1 MTFLQYVAK
10 DILAKHGSEGLAD
23 VAVIFPNK
31 RASLFLNQ
39 ALYEETGHPLWS
51 PAYYTISDLFRQ
63 HSTLTVPDQMSLIFK
78 VYNIYTALT
87 GSSESLDH
95 FFSWGQLILA
105 DFDDLDKNL
114 VDADKLFIDL
124 EAWQEM
130 RDFSFLSE
138 QQRKSLED
146 FFGKVTADTDLQNKF
161 NETWKILRP
170 LYHTLRDNL
179 RKQGLAYEG
188 MLYRD
193 VVEKGIT
200 DLHYKHYIF
209 VGFNLLQKVE
219 QRLFRDLRDKGL
231 AEFYWD
237 YDKYFMRPGHEAGR
251 FISQY
256 IEKFPNELSAARAS
270 AGIDPD
276 DLYDN
281 LSHQK
286 DITYVSA
293 PTEDIQAR
301 FVTPWLN
308 DHLKAN
314 TPETEKAKTA
324 IVMAD
329 ERLLQNIVHSLPA
342 NIGKANITTGYPLS
356 ASPAAT
362 LVYALLNLQF
372 QGLTGDGDHYR
383 LSAVNQL
390 LRHPY
395 AKFISDDAPDL
406 FNALNEHKTF
416 YPSRRQ
422 LTEGWG
428 EKLAVVFRKL
438 TPDTAQGHGDEYP
451 ILPWI
456 AEVLQAAGIGSRD
469 LKDAD
474 LTHEAIFRMYT
485 LIHRL
490 NDLMT
495 VTTSGLEGERDGKQ
509 LVSTTV
515 LQRLLSQLINATS
528 IPYHG
533 EPAIGVQIMGV
544 LETRNLDF
552 DNVLLLSCNEGNLP
566 KGVNDVSFIPHTL
579 RKGFE
584 MTTVENKV
592 AIYSYYFH
600 SLLQRASHVTL
611 CYNNAADD
619 GKQGEM
625 SRFML
630 QYMVEKD
637 SQQVIRRRSLLS
649 GQSVATVTRSPK
661 EKTGIVRQR
670 LEAISSLSPSALSKY
685 LRCEL
690 QFYYS
695 SICGLR
701 EQQEDA
707 EEIDNAVFGNIFHQA
722 AELIYRKLGGARYE
736 HTIMPEDI
744 KAMLKD
750 KATLDTILDQA
761 FREKL
766 FLVKDPAFQPHYNG
780 LQLLNRNVLRIYL
793 ERLLRLDA
801 TTAPF
806 DILALEEEF
815 YDKMTFHVNGKV
827 RTLRL
832 GGRIDRLDRISR
844 NGKPQIRVV
853 DYKTG
858 KPLTSSAPAVKEI
871 FQPDFVDSK
880 HTVYYLQAFLYAAII
895 RRGQQANA
903 SVNKDNSPVAPAL
916 LFIRQA
922 AADDYSPVL
931 KVKDEGAEGRKRASY
946 STVDDINKKEV
957 YDDFAQGLRDLLHDI
972 FDEERPF
979 MPTQFV
985 DRCENCI
992 YKNICGM

>member
-78 VYNIYTALT
+78 VYNIYIALT

-490 NDLMT
+490 DDLMT

-637 SQQVIRRRSLLS
+637 PRQVIRRRSLLS

-750 KATLDTILDQA
+750 KAGLDAILDQA

-895 RRGQQANA
+895 RRGQQAKA

-922 AADDYSPVL
+922 ATDGYSPVL
-931 KVKDEGAEGRKRASY
+931 KVKDKGIEGRKKATY
-946 STVDDINKKEV
+946 TTVDDINKKEV
-957 YDDFAQGLRDLLHDI
+957 YDDFVEGLQTLLHDI

>member
-342 NIGKANITTGYPLS
+342 SIGKANITTGYPLS

-750 KATLDTILDQA
+750 KAGLDTILDQA

-895 RRGQQANA
+895 RRGQQAKA

-922 AADDYSPVL
+922 ATDGYSPVL
-931 KVKDEGAEGRKRASY
+931 KVKDEGTEGRKRASY

-985 DRCENCI
+985 DRCESCI